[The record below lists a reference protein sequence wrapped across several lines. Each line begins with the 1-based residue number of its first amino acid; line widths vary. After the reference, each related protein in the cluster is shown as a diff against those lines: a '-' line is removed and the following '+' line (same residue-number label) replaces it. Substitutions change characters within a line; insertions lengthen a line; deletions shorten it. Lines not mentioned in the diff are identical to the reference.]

1 MIRVYRM
8 APDVRTLGPGSRFC
22 LWVQGC
28 SRHCPG
34 CMSPETWDPQGGTL
48 WREEDLA
55 RKIGRFAFEGIT
67 ISGGEPFLQPG
78 PLATLLGLLRAG
90 RDMGVMVY
98 TGFTLEELR
107 ARQDP
112 DTDAFL
118 EQIDLLVDGPY
129 QEALDDDGALR
140 GSSNQRAICLS
151 DRYAAGLGDW
161 FGKAGQRRQQVQIDE
176 MGVLRIGLRRHEG
189 GTGMG

>member
-1 MIRVYRM
+1 MIRLYRM
-8 APDVRTLGPGSRFC
+8 APDVHTLGPGNRFC

-28 SRHCPG
+28 ARHCPG

-48 WREEDLA
+48 WQEEDLA
-55 RKIGRFAFEGIT
+55 RKIGQFAFEGLT

-78 PLATLLGLLRAG
+78 PLARLVSLLRAG
-90 RDMGVMVY
+90 RDMGVLVY

-118 EQIDLLVDGPY
+118 AQIDLLVDGPY
-129 QEALDDDGALR
+129 RQDLDDDGAVR
-140 GSSNQRAICLS
+140 GSANQRAICLS
-151 DRYAAGLGDW
+151 DRYAAWVQDD
-161 FGKAGQRRQQVQIDE
+161 FGVPGQRSQQVQIDE
-176 MGVLRIGLRRHEG
+176 MGVLLIGLRHHKDPAD
-189 GTGMG
+189 